1 MSTPLGVVAESKLM
15 TVSRSI
21 RNTLL
26 AAAALSCA
34 SAFATA
40 TDELRDFVR
49 TVKSG
54 KSTFTQTVFTPNG
67 KQKISNG
74 SFEFSRPNRFRF
86 DYEKPYAQTVV
97 GDGTKVW
104 IYDPDLNQA
113 SSRKLGD
120 ALANTPAALIVSNDI
135 DKVFTL
141 ADAPATK
148 DGLDWVVATPK
159 QAEGT
164 VRTLKVGFKGHAL
177 AQLEIDDSFGQR
189 SLIVFNAFEANAKL
203 ASDTFVFVPPKG
215 ADVSEQ

>member
-1 MSTPLGVVAESKLM
+1 MI
-15 TVSRSI
+15 VSRLA
-21 RNTLL
+21 RNTLF
-26 AAAALSCA
+26 AALALSCA
-34 SAFATA
+34 SAFAAA

-54 KSTFTQTVFTPNG
+54 KSTFTQTVTAPNG
-67 KQKISNG
+67 KQKVSNG

-86 DYEKPYAQTVV
+86 IYEKPYAQTVV

-104 IYDPDLNQA
+104 IFDPDLNQA

-141 ADAPATK
+141 ADQPSK

-164 VRTLKVGFKGHAL
+164 VRSLKVGFRNHAL

-189 SLIVFNAFEANAKL
+189 SLIVFNGFEPNAKL
-203 ASDTFVFVPPKG
+203 PADTFVFTPPKG

>member
-1 MSTPLGVVAESKLM
+1 MRFIAHTVVA
-15 TVSRSI
+15 
-21 RNTLL
+21 TLTL
-26 AAAALSCA
+26 IGA
-34 SAFATA
+34 SARATA

-49 TVKSG
+49 NVKSG
-54 KSTFTQTVFTPNG
+54 KSTYTQTVTSPNG
-67 KQKISNG
+67 KQKVSNG
-74 SFEFSRPNRFRF
+74 SFEFQRPNRFRF
-86 DYEKPYAQTVV
+86 VYDKPYAQTVV

-141 ADAPATK
+141 ADLK
-148 DGLDWVVATPK
+148 SSEGIDWVKATPR

-164 VRTLKVGFKGHAL
+164 VRELRVGFKGHAL
-177 AQLEIDDSFGQR
+177 ARLEIDDSFGQK
-189 SLIVFNAFEANAKL
+189 SVLVFSAFEPNAKL
-203 ASDTFVFVPPKG
+203 AADTFTFVPPKG

>member
-1 MSTPLGVVAESKLM
+1 M
-15 TVSRSI
+15 TVLRLA

-26 AAAALSCA
+26 AAFALSCA

-49 TVKSG
+49 NVKSG
-54 KSTFTQTVFTPNG
+54 KSTFTQTVTAPNG
-67 KQKISNG
+67 KQKRSNG

-86 DYEKPYAQTVV
+86 VYEKPDAQTVV

-113 SSRKLGD
+113 SSRKTGD

-141 ADAPATK
+141 ADQPSK
-148 DGLDWVVATPK
+148 DGLDWVVATPR

-164 VRTLKVGFKGHAL
+164 VRALKVGFKGHAL
-177 AQLEIDDSFGQR
+177 AQLEIDDSFGQK
-189 SLIVFNAFEANAKL
+189 SVLVFNGFEANAKL
-203 ASDTFVFVPPKG
+203 PADTFVFVPPKG
-215 ADVSEQ
+215 ADVVEQ

>member
-1 MSTPLGVVAESKLM
+1 M

-21 RNTLL
+21 RNTVL
-26 AAAALSCA
+26 AAVALSCA
-34 SAFATA
+34 PAFAAA
-40 TDELRDFVR
+40 TDELRDFVK

-54 KSTFTQTVFTPNG
+54 KSTFTQTVTAPNG
-67 KQKISNG
+67 KQKLSNG

-86 DYEKPYAQTVV
+86 VYEKPYAQTVV

-104 IYDPDLNQA
+104 IFDPDLNQA

-141 ADAPATK
+141 ADQPSK
-148 DGLDWVVATPK
+148 DGLDWVVATPR

-164 VRTLKVGFKGHAL
+164 VRSLKVGFRNHAL

-189 SLIVFNAFEANAKL
+189 SLIVFNAFEPNAKL
-203 ASDTFVFVPPKG
+203 PADTFVFTPPKG

>member
-1 MSTPLGVVAESKLM
+1 MAT
-15 TVSRSI
+15 
-21 RNTLL
+21 
-26 AAAALSCA
+26 AALFSA

-54 KSTFTQTVFTPNG
+54 QSTFTQTVTGPNG
-67 KQKISNG
+67 KQKVSTG
-74 SFEFSRPNRFRF
+74 SFAFARPNRFRF
-86 DYEKPYAQTVV
+86 VYEKPYAQTVV

-104 IYDPDLNQA
+104 IFDPDLNQV
-113 SSRKLGD
+113 SSRKLGE

-141 ADAPATK
+141 ADQPSK

-164 VRTLKVGFKGHAL
+164 VRSLRVGFKGHAL
-177 AQLEIDDSFGQR
+177 ARLEINDSFGQK
-189 SLIVFNAFEANAKL
+189 SLIVFNAFEPNAKL
-203 ASDTFVFVPPKG
+203 PPDTFVFVPPAG
-215 ADVSEQ
+215 ADVAEQ

>member
-1 MSTPLGVVAESKLM
+1 M

-21 RNTLL
+21 RNTVL
-26 AAAALSCA
+26 AAVALSCA
-34 SAFATA
+34 SAFAAA
-40 TDELRDFVR
+40 TDELRDFVK

-54 KSTFTQTVFTPNG
+54 KSTFTQTVLTPNG
-67 KQKISNG
+67 KQKVSNG

-141 ADAPATK
+141 ADQPSK
-148 DGLDWVVATPK
+148 DGLDWVLATPK

-164 VRTLKVGFKGHAL
+164 VRALRVGFKNHAL
-177 AQLEIDDSFGQR
+177 AQLEIDDSFGQK
-189 SLIVFNAFEANAKL
+189 SMIVFNAFEPNAKL
-203 ASDTFVFVPPKG
+203 AADTFVFTPPKG

>member
-1 MSTPLGVVAESKLM
+1 M

-21 RNTLL
+21 RATLV
-26 AAAALSCA
+26 AAFAFSCA

-49 TVKSG
+49 NVKSG
-54 KSTFTQTVFTPNG
+54 KSTFTQTVASPNG
-67 KQKISNG
+67 KQKVSNG
-74 SFEFSRPNRFRF
+74 SFQFSRPNRFRF
-86 DYEKPYAQTVV
+86 VYEKPYAQTVV

-113 SSRKLGD
+113 SSRRMGD

-141 ADAPATK
+141 ADQPSK
-148 DGLDWVVATPK
+148 DGIDWVLATPK

-164 VRTLKVGFKGHAL
+164 VRSLRIGFRGHAL
-177 AQLEIDDSFGQR
+177 AQLQIDDSFGQK
-189 SLIVFNAFEANAKL
+189 SMLVFNDFEPN
-203 ASDTFVFVPPKG
+203 
-215 ADVSEQ
+215 

>member
-1 MSTPLGVVAESKLM
+1 M

-21 RNTLL
+21 RNTLF
-26 AAAALSCA
+26 AAVALSCA

-40 TDELRDFVR
+40 TDELRDFVK

-54 KSTFTQTVFTPNG
+54 RSTFTQTVTAPNG
-67 KQKISNG
+67 KQKVSNG

-86 DYEKPYAQTVV
+86 VYEKPYAQTVV

-104 IYDPDLNQA
+104 IFDPDLNQA
-113 SSRKLGD
+113 SSRKTGD

-141 ADAPATK
+141 ADQPSR
-148 DGLDWVVATPK
+148 DGLDWVLATPK

-164 VRTLKVGFKGHAL
+164 VRSLKVGFRNHAL
-177 AQLEIDDSFGQR
+177 AQLEIDDSFGQK
-189 SLIVFNAFEANAKL
+189 SMIVFNAFEPNAKL
-203 ASDTFVFVPPKG
+203 AADTFVFVPPKG

>member
-1 MSTPLGVVAESKLM
+1 MMTSAFPKSLRTLAVST
-15 TVSRSI
+15 
-21 RNTLL
+21 L
-26 AAAALSCA
+26 ALACA

-49 TVKSG
+49 NVKSG
-54 KSTFTQTVFTPNG
+54 KSTYVQTVTSPNG
-67 KQKISNG
+67 KQKVSNG
-74 SFEFSRPNRFRF
+74 SFEFQRPNHFRF
-86 DYEKPYAQTVV
+86 VYEKPYAQTVV

-113 SSRKLGD
+113 SSRKTGD

-141 ADAPATK
+141 ADQPSK
-148 DGLDWVVATPK
+148 DGLDWVLATPK

-164 VRTLKVGFKGHAL
+164 VRSLRVGFKGHAL
-177 AQLEIDDSFGQR
+177 AQLEIDDSFGQK
-189 SLIVFNAFEANAKL
+189 SMIVFNAFEPNAKL
-203 ASDTFVFVPPKG
+203 PADAFVFVPPKG

>member
-1 MSTPLGVVAESKLM
+1 M

-21 RNTLL
+21 RTTLL
-26 AAAALSCA
+26 AALALSCA

-40 TDELRDFVR
+40 TDELRDFVK

-54 KSTFTQTVFTPNG
+54 KSTFTQTVTAPNG
-67 KQKISNG
+67 KQKVSNG

-86 DYEKPYAQTVV
+86 IYEKPYAQTVV

-104 IYDPDLNQA
+104 IFDPDLNQA

-141 ADAPATK
+141 ADQPSK
-148 DGLDWVVATPK
+148 DGLDWVLATPK

-164 VRTLKVGFKGHAL
+164 VRSLKVGFRNHAL
-177 AQLEIDDSFGQR
+177 AQLEIDDSFGQK
-189 SLIVFNAFEANAKL
+189 SMIVFNDFEPNAKL
-203 ASDTFVFVPPKG
+203 PADTFVFVPPKG

>member
-1 MSTPLGVVAESKLM
+1 MMTIELTKTLRKLA
-15 TVSRSI
+15 
-21 RNTLL
+21 L
-26 AAAALSCA
+26 AWLALACA

-54 KSTFTQTVFTPNG
+54 KSTFTQTVTSPNG
-67 KQKISNG
+67 KQKVSNG
-74 SFEFSRPNRFRF
+74 SFEFARPNRFRF
-86 DYEKPYAQTVV
+86 IYDKPYAQTVV

-113 SSRKLGD
+113 SSRRTGD

-141 ADAPATK
+141 ADQPSR
-148 DGLDWVVATPK
+148 DGVDWVLATPR

-164 VRTLKVGFKGHAL
+164 VRSLRIGFKGHAL
-177 AQLEIDDSFGQR
+177 AQLEIDDSFGQK
-189 SLIVFNAFEANAKL
+189 SVIVFNGFEPNARL
-203 ASDTFVFVPPKG
+203 SVDTFVFVPPKG

>member
-1 MSTPLGVVAESKLM
+1 M

-21 RNTLL
+21 RNALF
-26 AAAALSCA
+26 AAVALSCA

-40 TDELRDFVR
+40 TDELRDFVK

-54 KSTFTQTVFTPNG
+54 KSTFTQTVTAPNG
-67 KQKISNG
+67 KQKVSNG

-86 DYEKPYAQTVV
+86 VYEKPYAQTVV

-113 SSRKLGD
+113 SSRKTGD

-141 ADAPATK
+141 ADQPSK
-148 DGLDWVVATPK
+148 DGLDWVLATPK

-164 VRTLKVGFKGHAL
+164 VRSLKVGFRNHAL
-177 AQLEIDDSFGQR
+177 AQLEIDDSFGQK
-189 SLIVFNAFEANAKL
+189 SMIVFNAFEANAKL
-203 ASDTFVFVPPKG
+203 PSDTFVFVPPKG
-215 ADVSEQ
+215 ADVAEQ

>member
-1 MSTPLGVVAESKLM
+1 M

-26 AAAALSCA
+26 AAVALSCA

-54 KSTFTQTVFTPNG
+54 KSTFTQTVTAPNG
-67 KQKISNG
+67 KQKLSNG

-86 DYEKPYAQTVV
+86 IYEKPYAQTVV
-97 GDGTKVW
+97 GDGAKVW

-141 ADAPATK
+141 ADQPSK
-148 DGLDWVVATPK
+148 DGLDWVVATPR

-164 VRTLKVGFKGHAL
+164 VRSLKVGFRNHAL
-177 AQLEIDDSFGQR
+177 AQLEIDDSFGQK
-189 SLIVFNAFEANAKL
+189 SLIVFNAFEPNAKL
-203 ASDTFVFVPPKG
+203 PADTFVFTPPKG

>member
-1 MSTPLGVVAESKLM
+1 M
-15 TVSRSI
+15 TVSRFT

-26 AAAALSCA
+26 AAIALASA

-49 TVKSG
+49 NVKSG
-54 KSTFTQTVFTPNG
+54 TSTFTQTITSPNG
-67 KQKISNG
+67 KQKVSNG
-74 SFEFSRPNRFRF
+74 SFEFARPNRFRF
-86 DYEKPYAQTVV
+86 VYEKPYAQTVV

-135 DKVFTL
+135 DQVFTL
-141 ADAPATK
+141 ADQPATQ
-148 DGLDWVVATPK
+148 DGLQWVVATPR

-177 AQLEIDDSFGQR
+177 AQLEIDDSFGQH
-189 SLIVFNAFEANAKL
+189 SMIVFNGFEPNAKL
-203 ASDTFVFVPPKG
+203 PADTFVFVPPKG
-215 ADVSEQ
+215 ADVAEQ

>member
-1 MSTPLGVVAESKLM
+1 MM
-15 TVSRSI
+15 TTVFPKSVR
-21 RNTLL
+21 
-26 AAAALSCA
+26 AATVAALWLACA
-34 SAFATA
+34 SAWASA

-54 KSTFTQTVFTPNG
+54 KSTFTQTVTSPNG
-67 KQKISNG
+67 KQKLSSG
-74 SFEFSRPNRFRF
+74 SFEFARPNRFRF
-86 DYEKPYAQTVV
+86 IYEKPYAQTVV

-104 IYDPDLNQA
+104 IFDPDLNQA

-141 ADAPATK
+141 ADQPSK
-148 DGLDWVVATPK
+148 DGIDWVLATPK

-164 VRTLKVGFKGHAL
+164 VRALRVGFKAHAL
-177 AQLEIDDSFGQR
+177 AQLEIDDSFGQK
-189 SLIVFNAFEANAKL
+189 SMIVFNGFEPNAKL
-203 ASDTFVFVPPKG
+203 AADAFVFTPPKG